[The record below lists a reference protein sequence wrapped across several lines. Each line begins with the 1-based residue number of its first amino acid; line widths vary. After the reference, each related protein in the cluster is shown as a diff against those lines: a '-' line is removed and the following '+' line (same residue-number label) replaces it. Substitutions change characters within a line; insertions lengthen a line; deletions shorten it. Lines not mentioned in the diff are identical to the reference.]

1 MPIAGTLNGSII
13 GPPREASWVAL
24 NGGMTLYL
32 METVNE
38 AWCARFTALSTKDL
52 KTVRLHWTTI
62 TTAGTVTL
70 RIETIDAAT
79 GKPTGTLYDA
89 NATIVNFTP
98 VVGLQNYTF
107 ATLPTTGLVAGAEYG
122 IVLIT
127 TGAGTTHSLS
137 SGATVTHRSYQ
148 PMAVLTAVDGT
159 TRSNFALVANMIP
172 CVSIVWEDNSED
184 PCGMLPYYSY
194 ATNNIFTTNA
204 GGSIITTSVP
214 LILAGIQ
221 IDAIGKVGTP
231 AGDLRIQILNTSNV
245 QVPGTE
251 IILDKDTFP
260 GYQSHSKFPTL
271 ITLPAGTY
279 RVVCDS
285 AASANSSNC
294 WYVRSVKFLHP
305 DSVGSNFRK
314 TTCPDIGIPVW
325 TDNTTENV
333 GINFLLDDIPIAAGG
348 GLLTHPSMTGGIRG

>member
-1 MPIAGTLNGSII
+1 MPSPGVLNGSII

-52 KTVRLHWTTI
+52 KTVRLHWSTI
-62 TTAGTVTL
+62 TTPGTVTI

-89 NATIVNFTP
+89 NATIVSFTP
-98 VVGLQNYTF
+98 VVGLQDYTF
-107 ATLPTTGLVAGAEYG
+107 ATLPTTGLVVGAEYG

-127 TGAGTTHSLS
+127 TATGTAHQLS
-137 SGATVTHRSYQ
+137 SGATTTHRSYQ
-148 PMAVLTAVDGT
+148 PMAVLTAADGT
-159 TRSNFALVANMIP
+159 IRSNFALVANMIP
-172 CVSIVWEDNSED
+172 CASIIWEDNTED
-184 PCGMLPYYSY
+184 PSGMLPYYSY

-231 AGDLRIQILNTSNV
+231 AGDMRIQILDSSNV
-245 QVPGTE
+245 QVSGSQ

-260 GYQSHSKFPTL
+260 GYQSHSMFPSL
-271 ITLPAGTY
+271 LTLPAGTY
-279 RVVCDS
+279 RVSCDS
-285 AASANSSNC
+285 AASVNSSNC
-294 WYVRSVKFLHP
+294 WYIRSVKFLHP

-314 TTCPDIGIPVW
+314 TTCPDIGTPVW
-325 TDNTTENV
+325 TDSTTENM
-333 GINFLLDDIPIAAGG
+333 GINLLLDSITVTSG
-348 GLLTHPSMTGGIRG
+348 SGIINTFF

>member
-1 MPIAGTLNGSII
+1 MPSPGSLNGSII

-38 AWCARFTALSTKDL
+38 AWCARFTALSTKDV
-52 KTVRLHWTTI
+52 KTVRLHWPTI
-62 TTAGTVTL
+62 TTPGTVTL

-98 VVGLQNYTF
+98 TVGLQNYTF
-107 ATLPTTGLVAGAEYG
+107 AILPTTGLVVGAEYG

-127 TGAGTTHSLS
+127 TAGGSTHSLS
-137 SGATVTHRSYQ
+137 SGATTTHRSYQ
-148 PMAVLTAVDGT
+148 PMAVLTAADGT

-172 CVSIVWEDNSED
+172 CVSLVWDDDTED

-194 ATNNIFTTNA
+194 TTNNIYALNA
-204 GGSIITTSVP
+204 GGMKFTTSVP
-214 LILAGIQ
+214 LVLAGIQ

-231 AGDLRIQILNTSNV
+231 AGDMRIQIMDLSNV
-245 QVPGTE
+245 QIAGTE

-260 GYQSHSKFPTL
+260 GYQSHSMFPSL
-271 ITLPAGTY
+271 VTLPAGNY

-285 AASANSSNC
+285 AASVNSSNC
-294 WYVRSVKFLHP
+294 WYIRSVKFLHAN
-305 DSVGSNFRK
+305 SVGSNFRK
-314 TTCPDIGIPVW
+314 DVCSDYGIFSW
-325 TDNTTENV
+325 TPSAVENV
-333 GINFLLDDIPIAAGG
+333 GINLLLDDTPLVS
-348 GLLTHPSMTGGIRG
+348 GLLTHPGMVGGIHG